1 MLKIMRTTLALCFWG
16 AVMLAG
22 CDQQGSPFQS
32 ETIKTTT
39 LEGKVRGV
47 RSGGEQVRVWRDPE
61 TGCQYLLWE
70 RRSLGNMTAR
80 LNPEGRPLCGPDDR
94 TK

>member
-1 MLKIMRTTLALCFWG
+1 MRTKLILCLLG

-22 CDQQGSPFQS
+22 CDQQGSPFRS
-32 ETIKTTT
+32 ETIKTAT
-39 LEGKVRGV
+39 LEGKVSGR

-80 LNPEGRPLCGPDDR
+80 LNAEGRPLCGPDDP